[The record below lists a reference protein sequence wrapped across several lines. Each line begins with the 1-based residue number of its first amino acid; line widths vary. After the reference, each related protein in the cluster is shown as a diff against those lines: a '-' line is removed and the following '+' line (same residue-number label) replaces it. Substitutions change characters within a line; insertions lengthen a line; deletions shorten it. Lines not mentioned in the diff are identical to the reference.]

1 MTVTDQIIMVKLNE
15 LRACKLCHMVYFKTA
30 SERCAHCNS
39 STQQEEIKF
48 D

>member
-1 MTVTDQIIMVKLNE
+1 MVKLNE
-15 LRACKLCHMVYFKTA
+15 LRACKLCHMVYFKTS
-30 SERCAHCNS
+30 SERCAHCSS